1 MIRCV
6 LCAVVCA
13 VLSSCGP
20 LLAQTPPG
28 GMNGVPFI
36 SEVTPPSL
44 PLTGNSGSGSATLTI
59 LGANFPQNAI
69 VNLNF
74 SGTTVVHPA
83 STTVSASGSV
93 ITAQFTGNVPSAPAV
108 FEVTVT
114 NPNGTVPT
122 TSNVFYLPQTP
133 TTASVLLNQNTTN
146 SFAGNPQTL
155 LAADLQANGLPS
167 LAIVSQST
175 NSVSTELD
183 IFSGYETG
191 YTVTAGQQPY
201 GIAVGEFLRGD
212 NLPEFAVTN
221 SLDNT
226 ITLLVANGTNG
237 SYRAFSTVSLPSIF
251 PSGIVAGDFNRDGLL
266 DLAVVN
272 TCGAQTPCFPQ
283 AAPVGPG
290 SVTILL
296 GNGDGTFTASP
307 AQLATGNTPYAIAAA
322 DLNGDGIL
330 DLVVANS
337 TGNTLS
343 LFMGNGDGTF
353 TPASASPATGNSP
366 MALAIGDFNND
377 GFLDIAVANSIDNT
391 VSILLNQ
398 NCPSV
403 APAACAFAPAPVS
416 PPVDAGPIAIATG
429 DLNGDGFLDLVVADA
444 SANTVT
450 VLLGN
455 DTGAFA
461 AVAPPQNSPNFSTGT
476 APDGVV
482 VADFNQDGRL
492 DIITSNRSGSYSVLR
507 QAVVMQLQLT
517 SNPSSFVYGAAP
529 LLTVQLMP
537 PPGAPAGPSGTV
549 TLYDGSTAITSAT
562 LSGYQYQ
569 FQFMLPP
576 TYFFGAGTHQLTA
589 VYSGDTNFAPS
600 TSNAVTETV
609 MTSPTTAT
617 LSTNVT
623 NASYGTSVTLT
634 ATVQPGSPAPATG
647 TVTFTDTTNSTTLG
661 TATLSSN
668 SAQLTLTS
676 LTVGSHVIL
685 ASYQGDANCSG
696 SSSSLLSVNVTQASA
711 TLTISGSPSQAQFA
725 QPVRFTASLQFS
737 GNNPATG
744 TITFYD
750 GATSLGTVSVSGN
763 AASLSVSTLTVGTHA
778 ISAQYSGDSNFLSS
792 SGNAAETVIPC
803 STTVVLTA
811 GINPSVYGSYISM
824 SATISPAYGSFP
836 VEGITI
842 GQVAFYDGS
851 TLLGTQNIEMSP
863 ALLSVQTLTAGTH
876 TLTAQ
881 WLGNANYA
889 PSSSNAVSQTVT
901 QASST
906 TSVYTLKNPSV
917 YGQSVTVD
925 VAVDNTYH
933 LTSSGGTVI
942 LFDNGT
948 QIATGAM
955 SQGTAFFPLT
965 TLAVGAHALTATY
978 SGDNDLKPSTSTAF
992 TQNVSQA
999 TTTTSVSLSASSIS
1013 FGQSATLTATV
1024 QAAYTGTPT
1033 GTVTF
1038 LDGTTTLGTSTVAN
1052 GSAQFTASA
1061 LAPGTHNISAKYS
1074 GDTNFTGSNST
1085 ASQTLTV
1092 NTATT
1097 TTTVSTSLNPSSY
1110 GQLVT
1115 FSATVQAGSGSGPT
1129 GSIIFLNGV
1138 TTLGTVPLTNGT
1150 AQLAVSSLAT
1160 GSQSITARY
1169 SGDSNFAGSTSTA
1182 LVEAVNPAATS
1193 TVIASNANPTTFGQ
1207 AVSLTATVQPP
1218 AGSTAS
1224 GTVTFLDGSSS
1235 LGTATLSSNNALLTV
1250 STLAVGSHAVS
1261 AVYAGD
1267 ADFAGS
1273 TSGVLTEIISQAP
1286 TTTTFAVSP
1295 NPSVFNQS
1303 VSFVI
1308 TVAPVKGGTPTGTVT
1323 LLDGTTSLTTATL
1336 SAGTGRI
1343 YYGGMAPGTHA
1354 ITAVYSGDANFG
1366 GSTSASQNVV
1376 VNQASSTTS
1385 LTSSLNPSTYGQAV
1399 TITATVQAPQGI
1411 NPFGTVTFMD
1421 GSATLGSSS
1430 LSNGS
1435 AQLTLSGLGA
1445 GSHTITAVYAGNTY
1459 LTGST
1464 SASLGQTISAASSVT
1479 TVSSSVNPSA
1489 FGQTVVFSATVQ
1501 AAFAGSATGTVT
1513 FLDGAAALGS
1523 VQVSGNAAQLSPSSL
1538 AIGVH
1543 SITAKYSGDSN
1554 VAGSTSATLVQTIS
1568 QAATTSAVTSGS
1580 NPAVFGQ
1587 SVTFSVKIQS
1597 SSSGTPTGTV
1607 TLMDG
1612 SASLGTTALP
1622 SNGVAQFAI
1631 GNLAPGAHAISASYS
1646 GDINF
1651 APSSAATFTETIN
1664 QASTTATMTSGTNP
1678 AMFDQSVTFSV
1689 KIQSSSSGTPTGTV
1703 TLLDGT
1709 NSLASTTLPANGVAQ
1724 FSLSSLSL
1732 GSHAISA
1739 SYSGDT
1745 NFAPSTA
1752 ATLTETI
1759 NQASTT
1765 VTVMS
1770 GTNPSVFDQA
1780 VTFTVKVQPSSGGT
1794 PTGTVILLDGSSSL
1808 GSTSL
1813 PTSGVVQ
1820 FTVSTLLAGSHS
1832 ISATY
1837 SGDSNFLAN
1846 TSAALGQTVNQA
1858 LTTTAVTSNSNPSSY
1873 GQALIFT
1880 AIVATSFGGSPTG
1893 TVIFFDSGTQIG
1905 SASISG
1911 GFARFT
1917 TAATALSG
1925 GSHSIVASY
1934 SGDANFT
1941 GSSSVAW
1948 GQTVNPAATSTALVS
1963 NLNPSVFGQSVTF
1976 TATVSSAISGTQS
1989 GTMSFYLDG
1998 SSTPAQ
2004 TSILS
2009 GGSAQ
2014 FSTSALAGGSHAVT
2028 VAFSSTNANFQGSSS
2043 AALAQNVED
2052 FSVSDSPASLTI
2064 SRGHSGTST
2073 LTVKPVLAYG
2083 GNVSLS
2089 CSGAP
2094 ANTTCTLSPTQV
2106 SLSGS
2111 SANATVTIHA
2121 NQRAT
2126 TGTYAITVKG
2136 ASGTISHTT
2145 TLALTVQ

>member
-1 MIRCV
+1 MSRSV
-6 LCAVVCA
+6 LCVVVCA
-13 VLSSCGP
+13 VLSSSGP
-20 LLAQTPPG
+20 LFSQTPPG
-28 GMNGVPFI
+28 GVSGVPFI

-69 VNLNF
+69 VNLTF

-83 STTVSASGSV
+83 STTVNASGSV
-93 ITAQFTGNVPSAPAV
+93 ITAQFTGNVPAAPAV

-114 NPNGTVPT
+114 NPNGAAPT
-122 TSNVFYLPQTP
+122 TSNVFYVPQTP

-146 SFAGNPQTL
+146 FFAGNPQAL

-167 LAIVSQST
+167 LAIVSQNT

-191 YTVTAGQQPY
+191 YTVTTGQQPY
-201 GIAVGEFLRGD
+201 GMALGEFLQGD

-221 SLDNT
+221 TLDNT

-237 SYRAFSTVSLPSIF
+237 SYRTFSTVSLPGIF

-272 TCGAQTPCFPQ
+272 TCGAQNPCFPQ
-283 AAPVGPG
+283 AAPLGPG

-296 GNGDGTFTASP
+296 GNGDGTFTALP
-307 AQLATGNTPYAIAAA
+307 AQLPTGSIPYAIAAA
-322 DLNGDGIL
+322 DLNGDGFL

-343 LFMGNGDGTF
+343 VFMGDGDGTF
-353 TPASASPATGNSP
+353 TPASASPATGNGP
-366 MALAIGDFNND
+366 AALAIGDFNND
-377 GFLDIAVANSIDNT
+377 GFLDIAVANSTDNT

-398 NCPSV
+398 NCRSV
-403 APAACAFAPAPVS
+403 APAACTFAPATVS
-416 PPVDAGPIAIATG
+416 PPVGAGPSAIATG
-429 DLNGDGFLDLVVADA
+429 DLNGDGFLDLVVANA
-444 SANTVT
+444 SSNNVT

-455 DTGAFA
+455 GAGAFA

-507 QAVVMQLQLT
+507 QAAVMQLQLT
-517 SNPSSFVYGAAP
+517 SNASSFVYGAVP

-537 PPGAPAGPSGTV
+537 PGTPAGPSGTV
-549 TLYDGSTAITSAT
+549 TLYDGSTAITSYT

-589 VYSGDTNFAPS
+589 VYSGDTNFAPA

-609 MTSPTTAT
+609 MTSPTTT
-617 LSTNVT
+617 SLSSNVT

-634 ATVQPGSPAPATG
+634 ASVQPGSPAPATG
-647 TVTFTDTTNSTTLG
+647 TVTFVDTTNSTTLG

-668 SAQLTLTS
+668 SAQLALTS
-676 LTVGSHVIL
+676 LTVGSHAIL
-685 ASYQGDANCSG
+685 ATYQGDTSCSG
-696 SSSSLLSVNVTQASA
+696 SSSSLLSVNVTQAST
-711 TLTISGSPSQAQFA
+711 TLTISESPSQAQFA
-725 QPVRFTASLQFS
+725 QPVRFTASLQLS

-750 GATSLGTVSVSGN
+750 GATSLGTISVSGN

-792 SGNAAETVIPC
+792 SGNATETIIPC

-811 GINPSVYGSYISM
+811 GINPSVYGSFISM
-824 SATISPAYGSFP
+824 SATITPAYGSFP

-842 GQVAFYDGS
+842 GQVAFYDGG

-889 PSSSNAVSQTVT
+889 PGASNAVSQTVT

-906 TSVYTLKNPSV
+906 TSVYTLKNPSA

-933 LTSSGGTVI
+933 LTSSGGTVT

-955 SQGTAFFPLT
+955 SQGIAFFPLT
-965 TLAVGAHALTATY
+965 TLAVGAHSLTSTY
-978 SGDNDLKPSTSTAF
+978 SGDNDLKPSVSIAF

-1013 FGQSATLTATV
+1013 FGQSATLTAAV
-1024 QAAYTGTPT
+1024 QPAYTGTPT

-1038 LDGTTTLGTSTVAN
+1038 LDGTTALGTSTVAN

-1061 LAPGTHNISAKYS
+1061 LTPGTHNISAKYS
-1074 GDTNFTGSNST
+1074 GDTNFTGGSST

-1092 NTATT
+1092 NPATT
-1097 TTTVSTSLNPSSY
+1097 TTTVSTSLNPTSY
-1110 GQLVT
+1110 GQVVT

-1129 GSIIFLNGV
+1129 GSIIFLNGT

-1150 AQLAVSSLAT
+1150 TQLAVSSLAA
-1160 GSQSITARY
+1160 GSQPITAQY
-1169 SGDSNFAGSTSTA
+1169 SGDSNFAGSTSTV
-1182 LVEAVNPAATS
+1182 LVETVNPAATS
-1193 TVIASNANPTTFGQ
+1193 TVTASNANPATFGQ
-1207 AVSLTATVQPP
+1207 AVTLTASVQPP
-1218 AGSTAS
+1218 AGSLA
-1224 GTVTFLDGSSS
+1224 GGIVTFLDGSSS
-1235 LGTATLSSNNALLTV
+1235 LGTATLSSNNAQLTV
-1250 STLAVGSHAVS
+1250 STLMVGSHAVT
-1261 AVYAGD
+1261 AVYAGN
-1267 ADFAGS
+1267 ANFAGS
-1273 TSGVLTEIISQAP
+1273 TSGILTETISQAP
-1286 TTTTFAVSP
+1286 TTTTFTVSP

-1303 VSFVI
+1303 VNFVI
-1308 TVAPVKGGTPTGTVT
+1308 TVSPANGGTPTGTVS
-1323 LLDGTTSLTTATL
+1323 LLDGSTPLTTATL

-1343 YYGGMAPGTHA
+1343 YHGGMAPGTHA

-1366 GSTSASQNVV
+1366 GSTSALQNVV

-1385 LTSSLNPSTYGQAV
+1385 LTSSLSPSTYGQAV
-1399 TITATVQAPQGI
+1399 TLTATVQAPQGI

-1421 GSATLGSSS
+1421 GLATLGSSS

-1445 GSHTITAVYAGNTY
+1445 GSHTIAAVYAGNTY
-1459 LTGST
+1459 LNGST
-1464 SASLGQTISAASSVT
+1464 SASLAQTISAASSVT

-1489 FGQTVVFSATVQ
+1489 FGQTLVFSATIQ
-1501 AAFAGSATGTVT
+1501 PAFAGSATGTVT

-1523 VQVSGNAAQLSPSSL
+1523 VPVSGNAAQLSLPSL
-1538 AIGVH
+1538 AIGSH

-1554 VAGSTSATLVQTIS
+1554 VAGSTSATLVQVIS

-1587 SVTFSVKIQS
+1587 AVTFSVKIQS

-1612 SASLGTTALP
+1612 PASLGTTALP
-1622 SNGVAQFAI
+1622 SNGAAQFAI
-1631 GNLAPGAHAISASYS
+1631 GNLAPGAH
-1646 GDINF
+1646 
-1651 APSSAATFTETIN
+1651 T
-1664 QASTTATMTSGTNP
+1664 
-1678 AMFDQSVTFSV
+1678 
-1689 KIQSSSSGTPTGTV
+1689 
-1703 TLLDGT
+1703 
-1709 NSLASTTLPANGVAQ
+1709 
-1724 FSLSSLSL
+1724 
-1732 GSHAISA
+1732 ISA

-1765 VTVMS
+1765 ATVTSGANPAMFDQSVTFSVKIQSSSSGTPTGSVTLMDGTNSIGSMTLPANGVAQFTISSLSLGSHAISANYNGDSNFSSSTAATLTETINQASTTVTVTS
-1770 GTNPSVFDQA
+1770 GTNPSAFDQA
-1780 VTFTVKVQPSSGGT
+1780 VTFTVKIQPSSGGT
-1794 PTGTVILLDGSSSL
+1794 PTGTVTLLDGSSSL
-1808 GSTSL
+1808 GSTPL

-1820 FTVSTLLAGSHS
+1820 FTFATLLVGSHS
-1832 ISATY
+1832 ITATY
-1837 SGDSNFLAN
+1837 SGDNDFLAG
-1846 TSAALGQTVNQA
+1846 TSAALAQTVNQA
-1858 LTTTAVTSNSNPSSY
+1858 PTTTALTSSANPSSY
-1873 GQALIFT
+1873 GQTLTFT
-1880 AIVATSFGGSPTG
+1880 ASVATSFGGSPTG
-1893 TVIFFDSGTQIG
+1893 TVTFFDGGTQIG
-1905 SASISG
+1905 SASVSG

-1917 TAATALSG
+1917 AAATSLSA

-1934 SGDANFT
+1934 GGDANFT
-1941 GSSSVAW
+1941 GSSSIAW
-1948 GQTVNPAATSTALVS
+1948 GQTVNPAATSAALVS
-1963 NLNPSVFGQSVTF
+1963 SLNPSVFGQSVTF
-1976 TATVSSAISGTQS
+1976 TATVSSSISGTQS
-1989 GTMSFYLDG
+1989 GTVSFYLDG
-1998 SSTPAQ
+1998 SSTPTQ
-2004 TSILS
+2004 TSTLS
-2009 GGSAQ
+2009 GGTAQ
-2014 FSTSALAGGSHAVT
+2014 FSTSALGGGSHTVT
-2028 VAFSSTNANFQGSSS
+2028 AAFSSTNANFQGSSS
-2043 AALAQNVED
+2043 AALTQNVED
-2052 FSVSDSPASLTI
+2052 FSVSDSPATLTI
-2064 SRGHSGTST
+2064 SRGHSGTTT
-2073 LTVKPVLAYG
+2073 LTVQPVLGYS

-2089 CSGAP
+2089 CSGVP
-2094 ANTTCTLSPTQV
+2094 VNTTCSLSPSQV

-2111 SANATVTIHA
+2111 SVNATVTIHA
-2121 NQRAT
+2121 NQKAT
-2126 TGTYAITVKG
+2126 TGSYTITLKG
-2136 ASGTISHTT
+2136 ASGTISHTA